1 MCAFRD
7 IVAFT
12 YDGSS
17 ESLLSTSSSMQGSNN
32 GSTQPTPPP
41 NISAAALLQS
51 IGAQGLLQLLQ
62 QKNHLAAVIQHRF
75 QQANSSTP
83 STASSAAEHPRSS
96 SSSSSTS
103 PNELESPTE
112 EELKSPSSPVEPDT
126 PPSSR
131 PPSSRGTHGGSR
143 PQRKL
148 KIYGVDEKLDII
160 DYAKVIGNRAAG
172 REYNVAESSIRE
184 WRKNENKLRLQAE
197 STHAAAAPNP
207 EKQAFHKRLTDEL
220 ISFIN
225 KNAGVTWTMVREKC
239 QELWKQYGSQYEEG
253 SSIMHVQ
260 GWLSRFMAKAREEQL
275 IPEIA
280 PPIAMPNTGISS
292 TSSSSLLNGISMV
305 ATSSAVDLAAS
316 TSLGSPPPLKKPRAS
331 NKASVLS
338 LNLEATTSSQSP
350 EIAKSRRKGV
360 PPRRVIDATLKTSSI
375 LPLDLTKKKDQNANE
390 EPKAEPSESKSN
402 PDPEEKEK
410 SQNILVC

>member
-1 MCAFRD
+1 
-7 IVAFT
+7 
-12 YDGSS
+12 
-17 ESLLSTSSSMQGSNN
+17 MQGSSN
-32 GSTQPTPPP
+32 GSAQSTPSS

-51 IGAQGLLQLLQ
+51 LGAQGLLQLIQ
-62 QKNHLAAVIQHRF
+62 QKNHLAAAVFQRQL
-75 QQANSSTP
+75 QQATSSASSTANP
-83 STASSAAEHPRSS
+83 AADQPRSS

-103 PNELESPTE
+103 PNDPESPTE

-207 EKQAFHKRLTDEL
+207 EKEAFYKRLTEEL

-225 KNAGVTWTMVREKC
+225 KNAGVTWIMVREKC
-239 QELWKQYGSQYEEG
+239 QDLWKQYGSQYEEG

-260 GWLSRFMAKAREEQL
+260 GWLSRFMAKAREDQL

-292 TSSSSLLNGISMV
+292 ASSSSSLLNGISMV

-316 TSLGSPPPLKKPRAS
+316 TSLGSPPPMKKPRVS
-331 NKASVLS
+331 NKVSPLS
-338 LNLEATTSSQSP
+338 LSLEATTSGQCP
-350 EIAKSRRKGV
+350 EATKSRRKGV

-390 EPKAEPSESKSN
+390 EPKTEPSEPKSN

-410 SQNILVC
+410 SQNNILVC

>member
-1 MCAFRD
+1 
-7 IVAFT
+7 
-12 YDGSS
+12 
-17 ESLLSTSSSMQGSNN
+17 
-32 GSTQPTPPP
+32 
-41 NISAAALLQS
+41 
-51 IGAQGLLQLLQ
+51 
-62 QKNHLAAVIQHRF
+62 
-75 QQANSSTP
+75 
-83 STASSAAEHPRSS
+83 
-96 SSSSSTS
+96 
-103 PNELESPTE
+103 
-112 EELKSPSSPVEPDT
+112 LKSPSSPVEPDT

-207 EKQAFHKRLTDEL
+207 EKEAFYKRLTEEL

-225 KNAGVTWTMVREKC
+225 KNAGITWTMVREKC
-239 QELWKQYGSQYEEG
+239 QDLWKQYGSQYEEG

-260 GWLSRFMAKAREEQL
+260 GWLSRFMAKAREDQL

-292 TSSSSLLNGISMV
+292 ASSSSSLLNGISMV
-305 ATSSAVDLAAS
+305 TTASAVDLAAS
-316 TSLGSPPPLKKPRAS
+316 TSLGSPPPMKKPRVS
-331 NKASVLS
+331 NKVSPLS
-338 LNLEATTSSQSP
+338 LSLEATTSSQCL
-350 EIAKSRRKGV
+350 EITKSRRKGV

-390 EPKAEPSESKSN
+390 EPKAEPSEPKSN

-410 SQNILVC
+410 NQNNILVC